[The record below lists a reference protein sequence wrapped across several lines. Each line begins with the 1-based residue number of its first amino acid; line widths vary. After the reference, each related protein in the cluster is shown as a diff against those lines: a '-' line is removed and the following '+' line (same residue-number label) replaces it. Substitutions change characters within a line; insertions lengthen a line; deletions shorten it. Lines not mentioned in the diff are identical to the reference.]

1 MSTHEQITN
10 NTTSAV
16 RNTGGRNGPQ
26 GLEKPM
32 SDEVLREMCDKNYH
46 QLLPLIAKKMQ
57 KEKEQKDKLN
67 AVKARLIYGEESG
80 VKIRSYKESHY
91 SESKTPTAR
100 TEPRRRRRDRL
111 GRKEPATSARPYSH
125 QRSPQAKRTEVDA
138 RRRQQKGTPS
148 RTTSQYSESEDSEG
162 GHWKSKSRRQKSNT
176 YEDDLS
182 QPWTCEERNPFT
194 PRIRHFSL
202 PRTRM
207 PSHVKTYD
215 GSGDPEDHLK
225 LFQSAA
231 KTEGWAM
238 PTWCHMFNSTLTGNA
253 RVWFDKLPKE
263 SIDSYEDLR
272 TAFRENYLQQTKH
285 IKDPVEIHHIKQRD
299 GESTEDFMERY
310 KAEVLD
316 VEGAP
321 ECMRISGF
329 MHGITHPGLIK
340 RLYERIPRS
349 VDEMYRMTTSFLQ
362 GEVAALSHGRRKAS
376 SSWKPSEGGTNRI
389 SRKASKINKD
399 RILRKQ
405 IDEMIKA
412 GKLSQFIKELK
423 QNNKPKAPKKGEVSG
438 KDKPLTILM
447 IQPWEKVA
455 KPRITQSFSPETAI
469 SFPPLSE
476 EDGTESQMIVEV
488 EMGGHFVHRV
498 YIDGGASS
506 EVLYE
511 HCFIKLRKEIRDQ
524 MVPATTHLIGFSEET
539 SWPLGQIA
547 LLVKIGDEV
556 HSTSAWMNFMVIRS
570 PSQHN
575 AIIGRPGIRKIRAVP
590 STTHGML
597 KFPVEGGTVT
607 LQSSRVILMECAMI
621 SGPSIQPPAANQVLE
636 EKINIAIHPEYPEQ
650 TVAIGS
656 TLTEKGRKELCSL
669 LKQNLDIFA
678 WKPADM
684 MGVPRNIA
692 EHRLNIREGYSP
704 VKQKKIGQAPERNK
718 VIQEQVEKLVD
729 AGIMKEVPYHNWLS
743 NPVMVKKHDKT
754 WRMCVDFK
762 DLNNACPKDCYPLP
776 EIDWKVESLCGY
788 SFKCFLDAYKGY
800 HQIKMAK
807 EDEEKTAFITS
818 QGIFC
823 YSKMPFGLKNV
834 GSTYQR
840 LVDKAFQRQI
850 GRNLEVY
857 VDDLVIKSRTEEEI
871 IRDITETFKTL
882 RQINMK
888 LNPKKCTFGM
898 KEGMFLG
905 YKVSTNGL
913 KACPDKAD
921 AVLSL
926 PSPRCIKDVQK
937 LNGKLNND
945 FQWTSEAEEA
955 FKQMKKLI
963 AELPTLTAP
972 REREELI
979 IYLAAA
985 KEAISAV
992 LMTDREGRQIPVYF
1006 VSRTLRGP
1014 EVNYTPMEK
1023 LVLALLSASKRLK
1036 RYFQAHTVVVITNQP
1051 IKQLLSSSEIS
1062 GRMLKWKFE
1071 LEGYD
1076 IQYRPRTAIKGQILA
1091 DFIVE
1096 RPEEESPDELMA
1108 EPEVLP
1114 EPWTLFTDGSSCVD
1128 GSGAGLILINPEGAE
1143 FTYAMR
1149 FRFEATNN
1157 EAEYEALIAGL
1168 RIAEQMGVKN
1178 LQANVDSRLVANQVN
1193 GFYTAKE
1200 SGMVQYLNK
1209 VKTLAKSFKEFSIK
1223 QIPRSE
1229 NKKAD
1234 ALSKIAST
1242 SFAHLNKQV
1251 LVEELKEKSINEKEI
1266 LDVVEEEGNTWMTPI
1281 CEYLTKEI
1289 LPEDTKKARAVRRK
1303 AVRYAMIN
1311 GTLYKK
1317 SFLEPWLRCVGPLQA
1332 NYVLREI
1339 HEGSCSMHSGPRSVV
1354 AKAIQTGYYWPT
1366 MHMDAKNLIRE
1377 CNDCQIHRPVL
1388 RNSQQNLT
1396 PIMSPWPFYKWGI
1409 DIAGP
1414 FPEGPGKVKFLI
1426 VAIDYFTKWIEA
1438 KAVATITGNQVKK
1451 FVWDNIVCR
1460 FGLPGEIISDNEKQ
1474 FRDNPFKDWF
1484 ERANR
1489 SLGEGIKARL
1499 DERSK
1504 DWIEELPHVLWAH
1517 RTMIKSSNGETPF
1530 SLTYG
1535 TEAVISAEIGMSTLR
1550 TAEVDQASNKEALG
1564 INLDIIEEKREQ
1576 AAIQEAKRKKKME
1589 KYYNSRVRGTSFK
1602 PGKMVYRSNEA
1613 SHAKDGGKL
1622 GPKWEGPYEV
1632 KESLGKGAYKLK
1644 DRKGNDMPR
1653 TWNICNLKKCY
1664 IHEM

>member
-10 NTTSAV
+10 NPTSAV

-26 GLEKPM
+26 GLEEPM

-46 QLLPLIAKKMQ
+46 QLLPLIAEKMQ

-80 VKIRSYKESHY
+80 VKIRSHEESHY

-100 TEPRRRRRDRL
+100 TEPRRRHGGRYSRSPSPHASVFKRLKKYRSPSPRLRPRKEGGVFNRL
-111 GRKEPATSARPYSH
+111 GRKEPATSARPDSR
-125 QRSPQAKRTEVDA
+125 QRSPQAKRTEVEA

-162 GHWKSKSRRQKSNT
+162 GHWKSKSRRQRSNT

-376 SSWKPSEGGTNRI
+376 SSWKPFSLLTKTPKEIFALEKGKFKAPPPMVTPVEKRDPSKYCEFHSDTGHNTNECMQ
-389 SRKASKINKD
+389 
-399 RILRKQ
+399 LRKQ

-423 QNNKPKAPKKGEVSG
+423 QNDKPKAPKKGEASG

-447 IQPWEKVA
+447 IQPWERVA
-455 KPRITQSFSPETAI
+455 KPRITQSFSPETAM

-476 EDGTESQMIVEV
+476 EDGTETPMIIEV

-511 HCFIKLRKEIRDQ
+511 HCFVKLRKEIRDQ
-524 MVPATTHLIGFSEET
+524 MVPATTHLIGFSGET
-539 SWPLGQIA
+539 IWPLGQIA

-590 STTHGML
+590 STAHEML
-597 KFPVEGGTVT
+597 KFPVEGGMVT
-607 LQSSRVILMECAMI
+607 LQSSRVIPMECAMI
-621 SGPSIQPPAANQVLE
+621 SGPSTQPPAANQVLE

-656 TLTEKGRKELCSL
+656 TLTELRKTREKD
-669 LKQNLDIFA
+669 LKT
-678 WKPADM
+678 M
-684 MGVPRNIA
+684 
-692 EHRLNIREGYSP
+692 
-704 VKQKKIGQAPERNK
+704 QKKQMAGTGKNMA
-718 VIQEQVEKLVD
+718 IQEEVEKLVD
-729 AGIMKEVPYHNWLS
+729 AGIMKEVHYHSWLS
-743 NPVMVKKHDKT
+743 NPVMVKKHDGT

-823 YSKMPFGLKNV
+823 YSKCVRSLKNML
-834 GSTYQR
+834 STYQR

-888 LNPKKCTFGM
+888 LNPKKCAFGM
-898 KEGMFLG
+898 QEGMFLG

-913 KACPDKAD
+913 RACPDKAD
-921 AVLSL
+921 LRISSL
-926 PSPRCIKDVQK
+926 VISEMHQGRAEAKWKIS
-937 LNGKLNND
+937 ND
-945 FQWTSEAEEA
+945 FQWTPEAEEA

-985 KEAISAV
+985 KEALSAV
-992 LMTDREGRQIPVYF
+992 LMTDREEQQIPYYF

-1014 EVNYTPMEK
+1014 EVTIPYRK
-1023 LVLALLSASKRLK
+1023 LVLALP
-1036 RYFQAHTVVVITNQP
+1036 Q
-1051 IKQLLSSSEIS
+1051 
-1062 GRMLKWKFE
+1062 
-1071 LEGYD
+1071 
-1076 IQYRPRTAIKGQILA
+1076 PRTAIKGQILA

-1096 RPEEESPDELMA
+1096 RSEEESPNELMA

-1128 GSGAGLILINPEGAE
+1128 GSGAGLILTNLEGAE

-1168 RIAEQMGVKN
+1168 RIAEKMGIKN

-1193 GFYTAKE
+1193 GSYIAKE

-1209 VKTLAKSFKEFSIK
+1209 VKTNWTKTQEFSIK

-1242 SFAHLNKQV
+1242 SFAHPNKQV
-1251 LVEELKEKSINEKEI
+1251 LVEELKEKSINEEEI
-1266 LDVVEEEGNTWMTPI
+1266 LDIVEEEGTTWMTPI
-1281 CEYLTKEI
+1281 QEYLTKEI
-1289 LPEDTKKARAVRRK
+1289 LPEDKKKARSVRRK
-1303 AVRYAMIN
+1303 VVKYAMIN

-1317 SFLEPWLRCVGPLQA
+1317 SFLGPWLRCVGPLQA

-1354 AKAIQTGYYWPT
+1354 AKVIQTGYYWPT
-1366 MHMDAKNLIRE
+1366 MHMDARNLIRE
-1377 CNDCQIHRPVL
+1377 CNDCQIHRPVP
-1388 RNSQQNLT
+1388 RIPQQNLT
-1396 PIMSPWPFYKWGI
+1396 PITSPWPFYKWGI

-1438 KAVATITGNQVKK
+1438 KAVVQTITVKFQVKK

-1460 FGLPGEIISDNEKQ
+1460 FGLPGEIISDNGKQ
-1474 FRDNPFKDWF
+1474 FCDNPFKDWCEKLCIRQCF
-1484 ERANR
+1484 ASVKHPQANGLVKRANR

-1499 DERSK
+1499 DERSR
-1504 DWIEELPHVLWAH
+1504 DWIKELPHVLWAH

-1535 TEAVISAEIGMSTLR
+1535 TKAVIPTEIGMPTLR
-1550 TAEVDQASNKEALG
+1550 TAEIDQAKN
-1564 INLDIIEEKREQ
+1564 
-1576 AAIQEAKRKKKME
+1576 
-1589 KYYNSRVRGTSFK
+1589 
-1602 PGKMVYRSNEA
+1602 NEA
-1613 SHAKDGGKL
+1613 F
-1622 GPKWEGPYEV
+1622 
-1632 KESLGKGAYKLK
+1632 
-1644 DRKGNDMPR
+1644 GNKFR
-1653 TWNICNLKKCY
+1653 TLIKKRR
-1664 IHEM
+1664 